1 MRSVFLLP
9 LTAAVA
15 PLVAAITLHKRD
27 VPAVVELPLERRQ
40 NVGAFSK
47 RDSSVGV
54 SISNEVPVPFYIRN
68 LSCII
73 DQTLKLTE
81 SDRGKLVTC

>member
-1 MRSVFLLP
+1 MRSVFLLSLVP
-9 LTAAVA
+9 AVA

-40 NVGAFSK
+40 TAAALSK

-54 SISNEVPVPFYIRN
+54 SISNEVPVLFYTQC
-68 LSCII
+68 L
-73 DQTLKLTE
+73 
-81 SDRGKLVTC
+81 

>member
-1 MRSVFLLP
+1 MLSVLL
-9 LTAAVA
+9 LLSAAVT

-40 NVGAFSK
+40 TVGALSK

-54 SISNEVPVPFYIRN
+54 SISNEVAVSIYIRR
-68 LSCII
+68 L
-73 DQTLKLTE
+73 
-81 SDRGKLVTC
+81 